1 MDNRKKKTLWI
12 LLGLAALYF
21 VVFIFPNATGAKDAN
36 MLSIF
41 EVDEYAQ
48 YPHAIHMLTPGEN
61 LVGSIR
67 NFFIYLHYFYGY
79 PFYFFSALVILP
91 VRLIYG
97 QDWTR
102 MTTLIVTL
110 LREMINVLPMLAAI
124 LLLVY
129 TQTHFRSRLRS
140 VVLFLVMLLAPAVV
154 VNDLW
159 WHPDSLVFLFVV
171 LTLFFLDRD
180 DLRFGRNFY
189 LAAAACG
196 LATGTKQL
204 GLFFVLTIPVY
215 LVWGV
220 LEHRITWPKAARN
233 GALFVVVMAAAVVAS
248 NPLLLLPQERAEIIA
263 TQKWQFAQT
272 STGILLTNSTP
283 YFQWGSYPED
293 FRVHYGELVF
303 VLLALVGLGL
313 GIARKETRRLNVL
326 ILAWA
331 IPMLYT
337 ILAMATRRTHYF
349 LPVMLPLFSSLVH
362 LFPTRL
368 PRLKERR
375 EALVQAGLRLAA
387 VGLILAQGILFTVT
401 DVGIYRTQLLREQTS
416 PSTAFEHTIE
426 EKVVPLLPKRGVAV
440 YRDWG
445 VYFPERDGYRV
456 ELNWD
461 LPTYT
466 YLQDFNPDLI
476 LVETQNV
483 KQYGTETAVE
493 QAVNPEHMSEVAAF
507 YQDVANDAVPGFR
520 TVYKDAFGYALV
532 RESEQ

>member
-1 MDNRKKKTLWI
+1 MDTRKKKTLWI

-21 VVFIFPNATGAKDAN
+21 AAFIFANATGAKDAN

-41 EVDEYAQ
+41 EVDEFAQ
-48 YPHAIHMLTPGEN
+48 YPHAIHMLTPGDTFI
-61 LVGSIR
+61 GSIR

-79 PFYFFSALVILP
+79 PFYFFSALAMLP

-110 LREMINVLPMLAAI
+110 LRELINVLPMLAAI
-124 LLLVY
+124 LILVY
-129 TQTHFRSRLRS
+129 MQTRFHSRLRS
-140 VVLFLVMLLAPAVV
+140 VAIFLVLLLVPAVV
-154 VNDLW
+154 VNNLW

-180 DLRFGRNFY
+180 ELRFGRNFY

-204 GLFFVLTIPVY
+204 GLCFVLAIPVY

-220 LEHRITWPKAARN
+220 AARRISWMKAIRN
-233 GALFVVVMAAAVVAS
+233 GALFVVVMAASVVAS

-272 STGILLTNSTP
+272 STGILLTNTTP

-293 FRVHYGELVF
+293 FRVHYGELAF
-303 VLLALVGLGL
+303 VLLSIAGLGV
-313 GIARKETRRLNVL
+313 GIVRKESRRLSVL

-331 IPMLYT
+331 IPMMYV
-337 ILAMATRRTHYF
+337 ILSMATRRTHYF

-362 LFPTRL
+362 LFPTQLSRL
-368 PRLKERR
+368 TERR
-375 EALVQAGLRLAA
+375 AALVQNGLRLSAG
-387 VGLILAQGILFTVT
+387 GLILIQVVLFSVA
-401 DVGIYRTQLLREQTS
+401 DAEIYRRQLLREQTS
-416 PSTAFEHTIE
+416 ESIAFEHIIA
-426 EKVVPLLPKRGVAV
+426 EKVVPLLPERGVAV

-461 LPTYT
+461 LPTYA

-483 KQYGTETAVE
+483 KQYGTEQAVAG
-493 QAVNPEHMSEVAAF
+493 AVNPEHMREVAAF
-507 YQDVANDAVPGFR
+507 YQDVANDTVPGYR
-520 TVYKDAFGYALV
+520 TVYQDAFGYALV
-532 RESEQ
+532 RGRE